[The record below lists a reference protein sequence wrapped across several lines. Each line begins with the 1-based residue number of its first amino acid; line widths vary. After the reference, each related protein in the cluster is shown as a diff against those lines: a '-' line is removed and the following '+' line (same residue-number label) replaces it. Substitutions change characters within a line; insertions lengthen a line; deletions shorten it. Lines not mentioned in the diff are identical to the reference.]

1 MYNIWLHYSDS
12 NTLISNSLFFYDWG
26 FNNKIDF
33 LSWWWVGIVYG
44 KALYKKNK
52 ISDMQNWLNTV
63 CFTLRTDCL
72 QFQILKFHVV

>member
-12 NTLISNSLFFYDWG
+12 NTLISNSLFFMIG
-26 FNNKIDF
+26 VLIIDF

-52 ISDMQNWLNTV
+52 IIDMQNWLNTV

-72 QFQILKFHVV
+72 QFQIVKFHVV

>member
-1 MYNIWLHYSDS
+1 M
-12 NTLISNSLFFYDWG
+12 
-26 FNNKIDF
+26 
-33 LSWWWVGIVYG
+33 GIVYG

-52 ISDMQNWLNTV
+52 IIDMQNWLNTV